1 MLVVSSLAVLLAGC
15 PDRAAL
21 DGPGLNI
28 PGPPEY
34 LRPVK
39 VPYGTAT
46 TDARELAV
54 QRRRVIEDQNKR
66 ISMGRAAWLKMQ
78 KGARR
83 K

>member
-1 MLVVSSLAVLLAGC
+1 MLVVFSVAALLAGC
-15 PDRAAL
+15 PGRAAL

-34 LRPVK
+34 LRPAK
-39 VPYGTAT
+39 VQYGTPT

-54 QRRRVIEDQNKR
+54 QRRRTIEDLNNR